1 MRIPLPQAGY
11 DTPDKRLAFYDGLV
25 ARLSSTPGVT
35 GVAVS
40 RSLPTSGNAMSTGAQ
55 IVGHEVAPPGH
66 ITGTQNVTPGY
77 FRVMGIP
84 LRGGRELTAQ
94 DSTLGAAPV
103 ALVNEAF
110 VRRYW
115 PTDAGAPEP
124 IGSRL
129 RSAVLAPVPI
139 EIIGI
144 VADVREHELTTAATP
159 QIYVPHTLNTPQLVH
174 LGVRAQADPMSLV
187 GIARAAI
194 RAIDPNLAPSDI
206 RMMDDVLKVS
216 VGQRHLVARLIGLF
230 AGLASLLAAIGI
242 YGVLAYTVAARTE
255 EIGIRRAL
263 GAHAGSV
270 LRSVMGQG
278 IGLTFVGVVAGL
290 AGALALSRLMEA
302 LLFEVSATDPATFA
316 AVAAAFVAVAL
327 LASLVP
333 AWRALRIDPVGAL
346 RT

>member
-1 MRIPLPQAGY
+1 
-11 DTPDKRLAFYDGLV
+11 
-25 ARLSSTPGVT
+25 
-35 GVAVS
+35 
-40 RSLPTSGNAMSTGAQ
+40 
-55 IVGHEVAPPGH
+55 
-66 ITGTQNVTPGY
+66 
-77 FRVMGIP
+77 
-84 LRGGRELTAQ
+84 
-94 DSTLGAAPV
+94 
-103 ALVNEAF
+103 
-110 VRRYW
+110 
-115 PTDAGAPEP
+115 
-124 IGSRL
+124 
-129 RSAVLAPVPI
+129 
-139 EIIGI
+139 
-144 VADVREHELTTAATP
+144 
-159 QIYVPHTLNTPQLVH
+159 
-174 LGVRAQADPMSLV
+174 MSLV
-187 GIARAAI
+187 GVARAAI

-278 IGLTFVGVVAGL
+278 IGLTFLGVVAGL

-333 AWRALRIDPVGAL
+333 AWRALRIDPVRAL